1 MQAAKD
7 ASASQ
12 GKLIDS
18 FNRIEHFFRRL
29 EVYTSITPTRA
40 MSDIIVE
47 IMVEVL
53 TVLGIATREVKRG
66 RISELVWCIF
76 TILADRLLFR
86 KVL

>member
-1 MQAAKD
+1 M
-7 ASASQ
+7 
-12 GKLIDS
+12 

-29 EVYTSITPTRA
+29 EIYTSITPTRA

-53 TVLGIATREVKRG
+53 TILAIATKGLKRG
-66 RISELVWCIF
+66 RISELMGCIF
-76 TILADRLLFR
+76 TTLADRLFR